1 MSEFSFNSNL
11 QVAYFVVIKALWAST
26 GQWFSE
32 KLNLQK
38 IFNKA
43 GKTEAWRNI
52 SFYSIYL
59 DYSC

>member
-1 MSEFSFNSNL
+1 MSECSLNSNL
-11 QVAYFVVIKALWAST
+11 QRRYFVVIKALGAST

-43 GKTEAWRNI
+43 GKTET
-52 SFYSIYL
+52 
-59 DYSC
+59 